1 MVKSGTALFGRRWL
15 NSFTAGTAARYGLVT
30 VVLLFLGAFFPAQA
44 ADSMIRLCPPVGF
57 QPRAADFQPGGII
70 LTAFDRDSLW
80 VYNIDRNM
88 RYPLP
93 DTNPCG
99 TNCHL
104 SPDARWITYV
114 NADDQSYGK
123 MRLDGT
129 ERAPLVGYAS
139 DVEWWSAD
147 TLLVWTPGREAY
159 LLPENGSERE
169 VLDVRGVSNVQ
180 PGGKWGVLTRQDGDT
195 FSRGLVNLALRGMPG
210 IAQQTIDL
218 GADVPYF
225 DDSAW
230 SPDGVWFAYVAPSS
244 FDSQAGIAGGEIFG
258 VRPDTGSPVQWTDLT
273 SVYGAA
279 RINGRASG
287 DLSWSPDGTRIAFW
301 VTELLG
307 TDPEG
312 SLGSAMIHILNIN
325 TGEVVAYCGFTT
337 TEHTP
342 NPPRLIW
349 SPDGTHLALGGNVP
363 GDDKG
368 YLLLA
373 LDTATGIFTVLSD
386 GIYPTLGG
394 PNPVAWGYAP

>member
-1 MVKSGTALFGRRWL
+1 MKR
-15 NSFTAGTAARYGLVT
+15 GLVKAA
-30 VVLLFLGAFFPAQA
+30 FLGLLIFAFLPPAA
-44 ADSMIRLCPPVGF
+44 ASSLVKVCPPVGI
-57 QPRAADFQPGGII
+57 QARGAAFEPGGII

-80 VYNIDRNM
+80 VYHVNADR

-114 NADDQSYGK
+114 NAFDQSYAK

-129 ERAPLVGYAS
+129 ERTPLVTYAA

-147 TLLVWTPGREAY
+147 TLLVWTPGRSAY
-159 LLPENGSERE
+159 LQPESGGERAY
-169 VLDVRGVSNVQ
+169 LDVQGVVAVQ
-180 PGGKWGVLTRQDGDT
+180 PGGYWAVLIRQDGDV
-195 FSRGLVNLALRGMPG
+195 FRRGLIDLEKRGLAG
-210 IAQQTIDL
+210 IAQPYLDL
-218 GADVPYF
+218 GEDVPYF
-225 DDSAW
+225 DAASW
-230 SPDGVWFAYVAPSS
+230 SPDGSWLAYVAPGA
-244 FDSQAGIAGGEIFG
+244 DDPQVGIAGGEIFG
-258 VRPDTGSPVQWTDLT
+258 VRPSDGTRVQWTDLNAD
-273 SVYGAA
+273 YGAV

-287 DLSWSPDGTRIAFW
+287 ELSWSPDGTRIAFW
-301 VTELLG
+301 VIELLEAN
-307 TDPEG
+307 PEG
-312 SLGSAMIHILNIN
+312 KTGSAMIHILDIT
-325 TGEVVAYCGFTT
+325 TGSVQAYCGFTT
-337 TEHTP
+337 DEHTP

-373 LDTATGIFTVLSD
+373 LDTATGIFTELSN

-394 PNPVAWGYAP
+394 PNPVAWGLAP